1 MQNNELENNDYNAPL
16 IKDLKELEEK
26 SAVVSV
32 TPNNPPWNS
41 GIAFAVW
48 ILSVVFILILPS
60 LVVGIYLFKSGVD
73 FTNREEFGNFIKSD
87 ITANILSIVAIIPA
101 HILTLA
107 LAWFVVTNFN
117 KFSFR
122 QTLGWRFDNFRIWYI
137 FVITALILILAAFL
151 TSIFGEQE
159 NELLRILK
167 SSRTAVY
174 LVAFLA
180 TFTAPL
186 VEEVIYRGLL
196 YSAFQRTF
204 GTASAIFL
212 VTFLFALVHVPQYYP
227 DFVAISMICLV
238 SLVLTLIRARTG
250 NLLPCIALHFVF
262 NGVQSLLLIF
272 QPFLER
278 FIENPQEHSA
288 LFFNL
293 FK

>member
-1 MQNNELENNDYNAPL
+1 VQNNEIENIEYPAPNLTEKNEPTAVL
-16 IKDLKELEEK
+16 IHP
-26 SAVVSV
+26 
-32 TPNNPPWNS
+32 TPDNPPWNS
-41 GIAFAVW
+41 WIAFALW
-48 ILSVVFILILPS
+48 LLSVAFILILPT
-60 LVVGIYLFKSGVD
+60 LVVGVYLVTQGVD
-73 FTNREEFGNFIKSD
+73 FSNREQFESFIKTD
-87 ITANILSIVAIIPA
+87 INANLLSIIAVIPA

-107 LAWFVVTNFN
+107 AAWFVITNFN

-122 QTLGWRFDNFRIWYI
+122 EMLGWRFDNFKIWYV
-137 FVITALILILAAFL
+137 FVITALILILAAIL
-151 TSIFGEQE
+151 TSIFGQQE

-204 GTASAIFL
+204 GAATAILL

-238 SLVLTLIRARTG
+238 SLILTVIRAQTG

-262 NGVQSLLLIF
+262 NGIQSLFLIF

-278 FIENPQEHSA
+278 FVENYETPAA
-288 LFFNL
+288 LFYYP

>member
-1 MQNNELENNDYNAPL
+1 MPNNESENIEY
-16 IKDLKELEEK
+16 
-26 SAVVSV
+26 SALHLPENPEITQNFVEP

-41 GIAFAVW
+41 WVAVAVW
-48 ILSVVFILILPS
+48 FLSVAFIFILPS
-60 LVVGIYLFKSGVD
+60 LIVGIYLLRSGVD
-73 FTNREEFGNFIKSD
+73 FSNREQFSTFIKSD
-87 ITANILSIVAIIPA
+87 ITANILSIAAVVPA

-107 LAWFVVTNFN
+107 LAWLVVTNFN
-117 KFSFR
+117 RFSFL
-122 QTLGWRFDNFRIWYI
+122 QTLGWRFDKFKIRYI
-137 FVITALILILAAFL
+137 FGITAFTLIIAAFL

-159 NELLRILK
+159 NELMRILK
-167 SSRTAVY
+167 TSRTAVY

-204 GTASAIFL
+204 GAATAILL
-212 VTFLFALVHVPQYYP
+212 VTFLFAVVHVPQYYP
-227 DFVAISMICLV
+227 NFVAISMICLV
-238 SLVLTLIRARTG
+238 SLILTLIRAQTG

-278 FIENPQEHSA
+278 FTENFSQQTGM
-288 LFFNL
+288 FFNFL
-293 FK
+293 K

>member
-1 MQNNELENNDYNAPL
+1 MQNNELENNEYSAPNL
-16 IKDLKELEEK
+16 IEQTETTAILLQP
-26 SAVVSV
+26 

-41 GIAFAVW
+41 WVAFAIW
-48 ILSVVFILILPS
+48 ITSVAFIVILPS

-73 FTNREEFGNFIKSD
+73 FTNRGEFENFIKSD
-87 ITANILSIVAIIPA
+87 ITANILSIAAVIPV

-107 LAWFVVTNFN
+107 LAWLVVTNFN

-137 FVITALILILAAFL
+137 FVITALILILAAVL

-204 GTASAIFL
+204 GTATAIFL

-238 SLVLTLIRARTG
+238 SLILTLIRARTG

-262 NGVQSLLLIF
+262 NGIQSLLLIF
-272 QPFLER
+272 EPFLRR
-278 FIENPQEHSA
+278 FVENPSDQTA

-293 FK
+293 YK

>member
-1 MQNNELENNDYNAPL
+1 MQNNEFEN
-16 IKDLKELEEK
+16 IE
-26 SAVVSV
+26 ST
-32 TPNNPPWNS
+32 TPSTIQEFETDTALLQPTPDNPPWNS
-41 GIAFAVW
+41 WIAFAVW
-48 ILSVVFILILPS
+48 VLSVAFILILPS

-73 FTNREEFGNFIKSD
+73 FTNREQFETFIKSD
-87 ITANILSIVAIIPA
+87 ITANILSIVAVIPA

-117 KFSFR
+117 RFSFR
-122 QTLGWRFDNFRIWYI
+122 QTLGWRFDNFKIWYI
-137 FVITALILILAAFL
+137 FVITALILILAAVL

-204 GTASAIFL
+204 GTTAAVFL

-238 SLVLTLIRARTG
+238 SLILTLIRARTG

-272 QPFLER
+272 QPFLEKLV
-278 FIENPQEHSA
+278 ENPEPQTA
-288 LFFNL
+288 LFFNFL
-293 FK
+293 K

>member
-1 MQNNELENNDYNAPL
+1 MENNELDNIEYSAPNLTENFETPPVL
-16 IKDLKELEEK
+16 IHP
-26 SAVVSV
+26 A
-32 TPNNPPWNS
+32 PNNPPWNS
-41 GIAFAVW
+41 WVAVALW
-48 ILSVVFILILPS
+48 MMSVALILILPS
-60 LVVGIYLFKSGVD
+60 VVVGIYLFKSGVD
-73 FTNREEFGNFIKSD
+73 FTNREQFEAFIKSD
-87 ITANILSIVAIIPA
+87 ITANILSIVAVIPA

-107 LAWFVVTNFN
+107 LAWFAVTNFN

-137 FVITALILILAAFL
+137 FVITAAILILAAVL

-204 GTASAIFL
+204 GNVTAIFL

-227 DFVAISMICLV
+227 DFVSISMICLV
-238 SLVLTLIRARTG
+238 SLVLTLIRAQTG

-262 NGVQSLLLIF
+262 NGIQSLLLIF

-278 FIENPQEHSA
+278 FAENSGQQTA
-288 LFFNL
+288 MFLNL

>member
-1 MQNNELENNDYNAPL
+1 MDNIEYSAPNLIERLEPSPVL
-16 IKDLKELEEK
+16 IQP
-26 SAVVSV
+26 
-32 TPNNPPWNS
+32 TPDNPPWNS
-41 GIAFAVW
+41 WAAVAVW
-48 ILSVVFILILPS
+48 ILSVAFILILPS
-60 LVVGIYLFKSGVD
+60 LVVGIYLVKSGVD
-73 FTNREEFGNFIKSD
+73 FLNREEFEAFIKSD
-87 ITANILSIVAIIPA
+87 ITANILSIVAVIPA
-101 HILTLA
+101 HILTLG
-107 LAWFVVTNFN
+107 LAWLVVTNFN

-122 QTLGWRFDNFRIWYI
+122 QTLGWRFNNFRIWYI
-137 FVITALILILAAFL
+137 FVITAAILILAAVL

-204 GTASAIFL
+204 GTVTAVFL
-212 VTFLFALVHVPQYYP
+212 VTFLFALVHFPQYYP
-227 DFVAISMICLV
+227 DFVSISMICLV
-238 SLVLTLIRARTG
+238 SFVLTVIRAQTG

-262 NGVQSLLLIF
+262 NGIQSLLLIL

-278 FIENPQEHSA
+278 FAENPTQQTA
-288 LFFNL
+288 IFLNL

>member
-1 MQNNELENNDYNAPL
+1 MQNNELENIEYD
-16 IKDLKELEEK
+16 
-26 SAVVSV
+26 
-32 TPNNPPWNS
+32 TPNFREGLETTPVLPQPTPDNPPWNS
-41 GIAFAVW
+41 WVAFAVW
-48 ILSVVFILILPS
+48 ILSVVFIVILPS

-73 FTNREEFGNFIKSD
+73 FTNKAEFENLIKTD
-87 ITANILSIVAIIPA
+87 ITTNILSIVAVIPA

-107 LAWFVVTNFN
+107 LAWLVVTNFN

-137 FVITALILILAAFL
+137 FAITALILILAAVL

-186 VEEVIYRGLL
+186 VEEVIYRGIL

-204 GTASAIFL
+204 GTITGIFL

-238 SLVLTLIRARTG
+238 SLILTIIRARTG

-278 FIENPQEHSA
+278 FIEKPQEQTA
-288 LFFNL
+288 FFFSL

>member
-1 MQNNELENNDYNAPL
+1 MSNNQLENVEIVAPES
-16 IKDLKELEEK
+16 KEKFEMDLDFTDP
-26 SAVVSV
+26 

-41 GIAFAVW
+41 WMAIVVW
-48 ILSVVFILILPS
+48 MASVLFVFILPS
-60 LVVGIYLFKSGVD
+60 LVVGIYLFNAGVD
-73 FTNREEFGNFIKSD
+73 FSNKEQFQDFIKSNV
-87 ITANILSIVAIIPA
+87 TANILSIAAVLPA

-117 KFSFR
+117 RFSFR
-122 QTLGWRFDNFRIWYI
+122 QTLGWRFDNFRIWHI
-137 FVITALILILAAFL
+137 FVITALVLILAGFL
-151 TSIFGEQE
+151 TTVFGEQE

-186 VEEVIYRGLL
+186 VEEVVYRGLL
-196 YSAFQRTF
+196 YSAFQKTL
-204 GTASAIFL
+204 GVAASVVL

-227 DFVAISMICLV
+227 DFVSISMICLV
-238 SLVLTLIRARTG
+238 SLILTLIRARTG

-262 NGVQSLLLIF
+262 NGIQSLFLIF

-278 FIENPQEHSA
+278 FVPITPEQTA
-288 LFFNL
+288 LFSI
-293 FK
+293 

>member
-1 MQNNELENNDYNAPL
+1 MDNIEYSAPKL
-16 IKDLKELEEK
+16 IEK
-26 SAVVSV
+26 IETSPILVQP
-32 TPNNPPWNS
+32 TPNKPPWNS
-41 GIAFAVW
+41 WIAVAIW
-48 ILSVVFILILPS
+48 ILSVALILILPS
-60 LVVGIYLFKSGVD
+60 AVVGIYLVKSGVD
-73 FTNREEFGNFIKSD
+73 FFNREQLEAFIKSD

-101 HILTLA
+101 HILTLGI
-107 LAWFVVTNFN
+107 AWLVITNFN
-117 KFSFR
+117 KYSFR
-122 QTLGWRFDNFRIWYI
+122 QTLGWRFNNFRIWYI
-137 FVITALILILAAFL
+137 FVITAAILILAGVL

-196 YSAFQRTF
+196 YSAFQRSF
-204 GTASAIFL
+204 GAVTAIFL

-227 DFVAISMICLV
+227 DFVSISMICLV
-238 SLVLTLIRARTG
+238 SFVLTLIRAQTG

-262 NGVQSLLLIF
+262 NGVQSLLLIL

-278 FIENPQEHSA
+278 FAENSGQQAAMFLS
-288 LFFNL
+288 L